1 MPNAKDLIAKAITAF
16 HEGAFRMSGGWLGGR
31 VAGMPVLLLTTTGRK
46 SGQPRTTPLTYFEF
60 DGDVVVVA
68 SYGGDD
74 RHPQWYRNFVA
85 NAAITIERGK
95 GKERLTARTASANEK
110 AKWWPTIT
118 STYRGYAGYQ
128 QRTTRDIPLVVLT
141 PAG

>member
-1 MPNAKDLIAKAITAF
+1 MPNAKDLIAKAITAL
-16 HEGAFRMSGGWLGGR
+16 HEGAFRMSGGWIGGR

-74 RHPQWYRNFVA
+74 RHPQWYRNLVA